1 MIFIQI
7 GISNDQFRENDQ
19 KKKVDKIEID
29 KTSDNVNISQR
40 TCIVKSFKN
49 YLKLSRRIHVK

>member
-40 TCIVKSFKN
+40 TYIVKSFKN
-49 YLKLSRRIHVK
+49 YLKLSFKYSR